1 MYNINDRNKKKMI
14 LCENPKYIVHPHAR
28 KRMLE
33 HGNYTLNGEPHF
45 NDLSYIQAHPA
56 AGMARF
62 WKACAFLSEDFANN
76 SYITDVRTGETY
88 PIFMAVPCGH
98 CILCREKKRKNLAF
112 RCQAETNYW
121 ASQGAP
127 TPLFVTLTYN
137 NTYLPRTDSGH
148 PTLRGDDVTRFLK
161 RLRQNLIR
169 RYDASV
175 VSKLRYCLC
184 GEYGSH
190 TFRPHYHVLF
200 WNFPN
205 LGSSDSVRN
214 LSSCINAIQDS
225 WSTIVNY
232 VKNPVTGVP
241 EPVYAE
247 LGFISCYEAT
257 TGAAGY
263 VAKYIGKN
271 TPQSLHSDVEPPF
284 LRRSCGRLKGLGYQW
299 FLQWQHLNPGI
310 DPLEKFSW
318 TLVDPYTGGA
328 VYAQVLPKYFVDKIC
343 PSTGLMLTTR
353 IRFYLDRLES
363 FYLQLSSLGR
373 FNEFYHRV
381 DGYKPGFVP
390 LYGEVQR
397 IFEKYDYYPDFL
409 RFGCP
414 RSVDFT
420 VDFYVRTYGFQKVRD
435 WTHRMIDFLISELDD
450 FQYDKNVSYRNS
462 LRRNRYYSS
471 IIARSELSDEDLNYL
486 IEVKNRAEY
495 LQYLRESF

>member
-1 MYNINDRNKKKMI
+1 MI

-45 NDLSYIQAHPA
+45 NDFSYIQAHPDA
-56 AGMARF
+56 DMARF

-127 TPLFVTLTYN
+127 APLFVTLTYN
-137 NTYLPRTDSGH
+137 NTYLPRTSNGY

-169 RYDASV
+169 RYDADV

-214 LSSCINAIQDS
+214 LTSCINAIQDS
-225 WSTIVNY
+225 WSTVVEY

-257 TGAAGY
+257 TGASGY
-263 VAKYIGKN
+263 VAKYIGKG
-271 TPQSLHSDVEPPF
+271 TPQGLPADVEPPF

-299 FLQWQHLNPGI
+299 MLQWQALNPDL
-310 DPLEKFSW
+310 DPLEKSSW
-318 TLVDPYTGGA
+318 TLTDPYTGNSVHA
-328 VYAQVLPKYFVDKIC
+328 FVLPKYFIDKLY
-343 PSTGLMLTTR
+343 PTASRLLTAQV
-353 IRFYLDRLES
+353 RFYLRMLEQ
-363 FYLQLSSLGR
+363 FHVLLSSLGR
-373 FNEFYHRV
+373 FNPYYRKV
-381 DGYKPGFVP
+381 DHFGSYSVP
-390 LYGEVQR
+390 LYGDVQR
-397 IFEKYDYYPDFL
+397 IFEKFDYYPDFL

-414 RSVDFT
+414 RSADFEI
-420 VDFYVRTYGFQKVRD
+420 DFYVRKYGFQKTRD
-435 WTHRMIDFLISELDD
+435 WVHRMMAFLISKLDD
-450 FQYDKNVSYRNS
+450 FQYDKSISYSNA
-462 LRRNRYYSS
+462 LRRNCYYSR
-471 IIARSELSDEDLNYL
+471 IMARSVMTNEDLQYL